1 MISRPLWTLLEVF
14 SIDFPRTNPR
24 KRPKKE
30 FQIEEV
36 PEMELIQIFFT
47 DPEGGRV
54 EVASAGQLSDL
65 EE

>member
-1 MISRPLWTLLEVF
+1 MHDGI
-14 SIDFPRTNPR
+14 
-24 KRPKKE
+24 E